1 MFLKVMIGEAKL
13 TDMVFSKEL
22 SIEGSKLDL
31 VRFFAM
37 MDKPEPTFPIVT
49 P

>member
-1 MFLKVMIGEAKL
+1 L
-13 TDMVFSKEL
+13 KEL

-31 VRFFAM
+31 VKFFAL
-37 MDKPEPTFPIVT
+37 MDKPESKFPIVT